1 MSNLKKIREE
11 SGLSQGKLAKAAGIG
26 LKSLQFYEQ
35 GLRDINKAQALTIY
49 RLAKTLGCQMED
61 LIEPPE

>member
-1 MSNLKKIREE
+1 MSNLKRIREE
-11 SGLSQGKLAKAAGIG
+11 NGLSQGKLATAAGIG

-49 RLAKTLGCQMED
+49 RLARALGCQMED